1 MTPHHPQ
8 LRRPKT
14 PLSFP
19 TWLEGVLILLALGM
33 AVVEGLHN
41 SWFWAV
47 IFGISGLAFGIGLV
61 LRLFMGD
68 KHGGT

>member
-1 MTPHHPQ
+1 
-8 LRRPKT
+8 
-14 PLSFP
+14 
-19 TWLEGVLILLALGM
+19 VLILLALGM